1 MPVACTPYSAKKI
14 ACTMLDL
21 PVPLFPR
28 MPVMPSAKVIFSSRN
43 RLKFFRTSRSMIIAH
58 LPVLFHD
65 GSEHLASGGC
75 DKRLLLCGELLL
87 VKER

>member
-1 MPVACTPYSAKKI
+1 
-14 ACTMLDL
+14 
-21 PVPLFPR
+21 
-28 MPVMPSAKVIFSSRN
+28 
-43 RLKFFRTSRSMIIAH
+43 MIIAH